1 MTAGTLVPAAE
12 GVPVEEAE
20 TEKAALPAG
29 AGASLE
35 EAKTDTEATEAM
47 DGDRS
52 QLEEAEAAA
61 TQVHVLVNGVLG
73 RWWPLEPLLADGDTS
88 FGGGVMDGM

>member
-12 GVPVEEAE
+12 GSRWRKQRQK
-20 TEKAALPAG
+20 KAALPAG

-35 EAKTDTEATEAM
+35 GQDDTEATEAM

-61 TQVHVLVNGVLG
+61 TQVHLPSKWSLGGLVFSG
-73 RWWPLEPLLADGDTS
+73 TS
-88 FGGGVMDGM
+88 AG